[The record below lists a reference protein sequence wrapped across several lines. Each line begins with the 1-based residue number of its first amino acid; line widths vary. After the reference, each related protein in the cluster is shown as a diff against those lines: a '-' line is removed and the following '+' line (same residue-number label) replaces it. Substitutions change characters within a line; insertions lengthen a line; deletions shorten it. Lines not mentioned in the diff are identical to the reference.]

1 MAKNTVSNI
10 TSLQARI
17 RGLEQRESQQVADLK
32 ETAAN
37 IVESVKPVN
46 LIKSALKG
54 IGSSPGL
61 KSTALDTVIGIGS
74 GFLGRKLYVGGSKN
88 IFRKIAGSAV
98 QFVVTNFVRK
108 KIPQIRENNNGH
120 HSEES

>member
-1 MAKNTVSNI
+1 MANAVSSMSDLESRI
-10 TSLQARI
+10 QA
-17 RGLEQRESQQVADLK
+17 LEQVHTQQIADLK
-32 ETAAN
+32 GSAVH
-37 IVESVKPVN
+37 IVDSLKPAN

-54 IGSSPGL
+54 ISSSPKL
-61 KSTALDTVIGIGS
+61 RTTALDTVIGIGS

-98 QFVVTNFVRK
+98 QFLVTNFVRK
-108 KIPQIRENNNGH
+108 KIPEIRENNNGH

>member
-1 MAKNTVSNI
+1 MANAVSSMSDLESRI
-10 TSLQARI
+10 QA
-17 RGLEQRESQQVADLK
+17 LEQVHTQQIADLK
-32 ETAAN
+32 GSAVH
-37 IVESVKPVN
+37 IVDSLRPAN

-54 IGSSPGL
+54 ISSSPKL
-61 KSTALDTVIGIGS
+61 RTTALDTVIGIGS

-98 QFVVTNFVRK
+98 QFLVTNFVRK
-108 KIPQIRENNNGH
+108 KIPEIRENNNGH

>member
-1 MAKNTVSNI
+1 MSDLE
-10 TSLQARI
+10 SRI
-17 RGLEQRESQQVADLK
+17 LELEQVHTQQIADLK
-32 ETAAN
+32 GSAVH
-37 IVESVKPVN
+37 IVDSLRPAN

-54 IGSSPGL
+54 ISSSPKL
-61 KSTALDTVIGIGS
+61 RSTALDTVIGIGS

-108 KIPQIRENNNGH
+108 KIPEMRENNNGH